1 MDSNHMDE
9 EPIKVIKLPTVIF
22 VKEYKSDSAYQDT
35 SSRTTSSEPQ
45 DERILV
51 SPSTLAD
58 NISVKSYPGSISTPD
73 NEPIEIPQNSLSS
86 KNSVE
91 VINQNSF
98 RFVCV
103 VFLCVLSFLS
113 LTLVPYHN
121 VILCPFYWYESIF
134 MLVFGGIPSCFGLIV
149 VQVKMIME
157 YQDITRP
164 TIFFKFFL
172 SMAVI
177 HTLAHVL
184 VHFVWSF
191 GLGYYAPIPF
201 SLGIDFYVSVL
212 AAWVIIW
219 YLFPKEIRSKS
230 RFPARFR
237 AYVYYML
244 WATILPL
251 QISIIFESV
260 KEFCNLINYDAH
272 WIIAFLLFLMKK
284 KSDSI
289 MANFLTEVT
298 SSDKTSLVKGL
309 VTIENGCI
317 FKSFTLVLIG
327 SKTDAITGYCFLAIS
342 VLLNMK
348 FLVDIIHV
356 HHPNV
361 GDANHIETSRNKK
374 QEVLTTLIL
383 NETLDLFTTIAYL
396 ASISIA
402 YYGPN
407 AGIIGN
413 VQNSYWQYDAIDS
426 FPDYLSGMSYS
437 ILVDILCGV
446 ITLIALKY
454 FCNINGLLF
463 FKDKVGQ
470 FAYAFVFCI
479 SREINLVS
487 T

>member
-1 MDSNHMDE
+1 MDE
-9 EPIKVIKLPTVIF
+9 EPIKVIKPPTVIF
-22 VKEYKSDSAYQDT
+22 VKEYKSDSAYQDR
-35 SSRTTSSEPQ
+35 SSGTTSSEPQ

-51 SPSTLAD
+51 SPSTLED
-58 NISVKSYPGSISTPD
+58 NISVKSYPSSTSIPD
-73 NEPIEIPQNSLSS
+73 NAPIAIHQNSLTS
-86 KNSVE
+86 KNIVE
-91 VINQNSF
+91 VIDQNCF
-98 RFVCV
+98 RFVWV

-113 LTLVPYHN
+113 LTLIPYHN

-134 MLVFGGIPSCFGLIV
+134 MHVLGGIPSCFGLIV
-149 VQVKMIME
+149 VQVKMMME
-157 YQDITRP
+157 YQEITRP

-172 SMAVI
+172 PLAVI
-177 HTLAHVL
+177 HTLAHGL
-184 VHFVWSF
+184 VHLVWSF
-191 GLGYYAPIPF
+191 GLGYNDPIPF
-201 SLGIDFYVSVL
+201 SLGIDFYVTVL

-219 YLFPKEIRSKS
+219 YLFPQDIRSKS
-230 RFPARFR
+230 TFPDRFR

-260 KEFCNLINYDAH
+260 KEFCNFINYDAH

-284 KSDSI
+284 MSDSI
-289 MANFLTEVT
+289 MVNFLAKVT
-298 SSDKTSLVKGL
+298 LSEKISVVKGL

-317 FKSFTLVLIG
+317 FKSFTLMLIG

-348 FLVDIIHV
+348 FLLDIIHV
-356 HHPNV
+356 HRPNG
-361 GDANHIETSRNKK
+361 GDANHIETSRNRK
-374 QEVLTTLIL
+374 QEVLTTLML
-383 NETLDLFTTIAYL
+383 NETLDLSTTIAYV
-396 ASISIA
+396 ASITIA

-426 FPDYLSGMSYS
+426 FPDYLTGMSYS
-437 ILVDILCGV
+437 ILVDISCGV
-446 ITLIALKY
+446 VTLIALKY

-463 FKDKVGQ
+463 FKDKIGQ

>member
-1 MDSNHMDE
+1 MDSNQMDE
-9 EPIKVIKLPTVIF
+9 EPIKVIKPPTVIL
-22 VKEYKSDSAYQDT
+22 VKEYKIDSADQDT
-35 SSRTTSSEPQ
+35 SSRPTNSEPQ

-58 NISVKSYPGSISTPD
+58 DVSVERYSSSISTPD
-73 NEPIEIPQNSLSS
+73 NPPIAIHLHSLIS
-86 KNSVE
+86 KNFVE
-91 VINQNSF
+91 LINQNCF
-98 RFVCV
+98 LFVWV

-113 LTLVPYHN
+113 FTLIPYHN

-134 MLVFGGIPSCFGLIV
+134 MLVFGGAPSCFGLIMV
-149 VQVKMIME
+149 HVKMIME
-157 YQDITRP
+157 YQDIWRP
-164 TIFFKFFL
+164 PTFFKFFL
-172 SMAVI
+172 SLAVI
-177 HTLAHVL
+177 YILAHCL
-184 VHFVWSF
+184 VHSLWSF
-191 GLGYYAPIPF
+191 GLGYNAPIPF
-201 SLGIDFYVSVL
+201 SLAIDFYVVVL
-212 AAWVIIW
+212 AACVIIW
-219 YLFPKEIRSKS
+219 YLFPKNIRSKS
-230 RFPARFR
+230 TFPDRFR

-260 KEFCNLINYDAH
+260 KEFCNFINYDAH
-272 WIIAFLLFLMKK
+272 WMIAFLLFLMKK
-284 KSDSI
+284 KSVAI
-289 MANFLTEVT
+289 MVNLLTKVALSE
-298 SSDKTSLVKGL
+298 KIGLVKGL
-309 VTIENGCI
+309 VTIENGCM
-317 FKSFTLVLIG
+317 FKSFILVLIG
-327 SKTDAITGYCFLAIS
+327 SKTDAVTGYCFLAIS

-356 HHPNV
+356 HNPNV
-361 GDANHIETSRNKK
+361 GDANHIETSRKRK
-374 QEVLTTLIL
+374 QEVLTTLML
-383 NETLDLFTTIAYL
+383 NETLDFFTTIAYL
-396 ASISIA
+396 ASVSIA

-426 FPDYLSGMSYS
+426 FADYLTGISYS
-437 ILVDILCGV
+437 IFVDLSCGV

-463 FKDKVGQ
+463 FKDKIGQ